1 MTARED
7 YQELMQKRLDD
18 WKAEIEQFKAG
29 AGKIEADAR
38 VNYDKGLY
46 FLHAR
51 QEEAWTNF
59 DKMKAASESNW
70 EQFKSNMDKAGADLK
85 AAGENM
91 TAQLR
96 K

>member
-7 YQELMQKRLDD
+7 YQKLMQKNLDE
-18 WKAEIEQFKAG
+18 WKAATEKYKAG

-38 VNYDKGLY
+38 ANYDKGLA

-51 QEEAWTNF
+51 HEDAWANF
-59 DKMKAASESNW
+59 SKMKAASESNW

-85 AAGENM
+85 AAGEKM
-91 TAQLR
+91 ATQFS

>member
-7 YQELMQKRLDD
+7 YQKLMQKNLDE
-18 WKAEIEQFKAG
+18 WKAATEKYKAG

-38 VNYDKGLY
+38 ANYDKGLA

-51 QEEAWTNF
+51 HEDAWTNF
-59 DKMKAASESNW
+59 NKMKAASESNW
-70 EQFKSNMDKAGADLK
+70 EQFKSNVDKAGADLK
-85 AAGENM
+85 AAGEKM
-91 TAQLR
+91 AAQFS